1 MSTKNM
7 KYHIDKAHIKSMM
20 KEKKRKTDDYI
31 DQYLST
37 LQHVTL
43 RNKMLLKE
51 NLSLR
56 SWYLPM
62 TFVMP

>member
-1 MSTKNM
+1 M

-43 RNKMLLKE
+43 PRIYI
-51 NLSLR
+51 
-56 SWYLPM
+56 YLTTIM
-62 TFVMP
+62 Y